1 MRRIR
6 RSSLA
11 AAAVCAVIVFLFV
24 SMGWLPQLELGAQDA
39 LYQQPG
45 RADPNIKII
54 AIDEKTLGALGQFE
68 NWTREPYARLLS
80 LLNREG
86 NAPKVI
92 GLDLLMIN
100 EKGPED
106 ALLVQACRDYP
117 NVVLATNLVFSREIE
132 GGAGDY
138 WVDAQHIA
146 RVEEPFAAL
155 KPYVNQ
161 GFVNTSLD
169 SRDDHV
175 RWVPLQKES
184 YISFAA
190 AVALQADPALVLPG
204 EGMLLDYC
212 GGPGSYETLSMID
225 VLEGRVPAAAFRN
238 SIVLVGV
245 CAAGMGDSYLVPTGR
260 GAMMYGVEIHANI
273 LQGLLE
279 GRRLRQMEP
288 MMNGLLL
295 GAVAFVL
302 TLGLSVAP
310 LWAGA
315 AVSAALLVLQL
326 LVCRWLDGQG
336 LIVHLTGLPLAC
348 LLAITWTVAGKY
360 MTEALQKRRILG
372 AFEKYVAP
380 QVVAELAK
388 NPDFQLK
395 LGGERRHIAV
405 LFVDIRDFTPLCE
418 SLEPEQVVEIL
429 NEYLQLVTQAIFRQ
443 GGTLDKFIGDAAM
456 AVFNAP
462 VDTKDYVYRAVC
474 AAREI
479 AAGSEVLAQ
488 RFWERYHKRVSY
500 GIGVHCGWATVG
512 NIGSEFRMDYTA
524 IGDTVNTAARLES
537 NAEPG
542 EILISKS
549 VYEAVKDRCTA
560 SLLGEIPLKG
570 KREMVPVYRLE
581 G

>member
-1 MRRIR
+1 MQRIR

-11 AAAVCAVIVFLFV
+11 AAAVCAAIVFLFV

-39 LYQQPG
+39 LYQRPG
-45 RADPNIKII
+45 KVDPAIKII
-54 AIDEKTLGALGQFE
+54 AIDEKTLEALGQFE
-68 NWTREPYARLLS
+68 NWTREPYAQLIS

-92 GLDLLMIN
+92 GLDILMVN

-117 NVVLATNLVFSREIE
+117 NVILAANLVFSRQIE
-132 GGAGDY
+132 GSVGDY
-138 WVDAQHIA
+138 RVDVQHIE

-155 KPYVNQ
+155 QPYVGQ
-161 GFVNTSLD
+161 GFVNTALD

-175 RWVPLQKES
+175 RWALLQKEGH
-184 YISFAA
+184 ISFAA
-190 AVALQADPALVLPG
+190 AVALRAEPAIILPA
-204 EGMLLDYC
+204 EGMLLDYF

-225 VLEGRVPAAAFRN
+225 VLEGRVPAAAFRD
-238 SIVLVGV
+238 SIVLVGI
-245 CAAGMGDSYLVPTGR
+245 CAAGMGDGYLVPTGQ

-288 MMNGLLL
+288 LVNGLLL
-295 GAVAFVL
+295 GVVAFAL
-302 TLGLSVAP
+302 TLGLSAVP
-310 LWAGA
+310 LWIGA
-315 AVSAALLVLQL
+315 AMSAALLALQL
-326 LVCRWLDGQG
+326 FACRWLDGQG
-336 LIVHLTGLPLAC
+336 LVVHLTGLPLAC
-348 LLAITWTVAGKY
+348 LLALAWAVAGKY

-372 AFEKYVAP
+372 AFQKYVAP

-388 NPDFQLK
+388 DPGFQLR

-462 VDTKDYVYRAVC
+462 VDTEDYVYRAVC

-479 AAGSEVLAQ
+479 AAESEALTQ

-500 GIGVHCGWATVG
+500 GIGIHCGWATVG

-549 VYEAVKDRCTA
+549 VYETVKDRCTA
-560 SLLGEIPLKG
+560 LPLGELPLKG
-570 KREMVPVYRLE
+570 KKETVLVYRLE